1 MVRFPHYAEY
11 VTCTIDIQKMML
23 LPLDVAFFSNPFPVS
38 SVDVALDASIMDLS
52 IEGKVTL
59 TR

>member
-1 MVRFPHYAEY
+1 MHNRYSENDAF
-11 VTCTIDIQKMML
+11 TL
-23 LPLDVAFFSNPFPVS
+23 GRGFFFSNPFPVS

-52 IEGKVTL
+52 IERKVTL